1 MNHVSF
7 DNKIYLY
14 EKHTKHETGGVA
26 FALFCEKS
34 IKFLPTFNFRHKLV
48 LKTGDY
54 HNEGFYNNIITFMG
68 MVFEYKSVVNDLPN
82 MHCDRFPRGSIIY
95 EYNIEIFFT
104 FVCFEDELGKF
115 ERELKEN
122 KSFNS

>member
-1 MNHVSF
+1 MNNVSF
-7 DNKIYLY
+7 DDKIYLY
-14 EKHTKHETGGVA
+14 EKHEKKETGGVA
-26 FALFCEKS
+26 FALFCEQSLKY
-34 IKFLPTFNFRHKLV
+34 LTNYHLRHQLV

-54 HNEGFYNNIITFMG
+54 HNEGFY
-68 MVFEYKSVVNDLPN
+68 YKSVVNDLPN

>member
-1 MNHVSF
+1 MTLLLSW
-7 DNKIYLY
+7 
-14 EKHTKHETGGVA
+14 EW
-26 FALFCEKS
+26 
-34 IKFLPTFNFRHKLV
+34 V
-48 LKTGDY
+48 LST
-54 HNEGFYNNIITFMG
+54 NP
-68 MVFEYKSVVNDLPN
+68 VVNDLPN